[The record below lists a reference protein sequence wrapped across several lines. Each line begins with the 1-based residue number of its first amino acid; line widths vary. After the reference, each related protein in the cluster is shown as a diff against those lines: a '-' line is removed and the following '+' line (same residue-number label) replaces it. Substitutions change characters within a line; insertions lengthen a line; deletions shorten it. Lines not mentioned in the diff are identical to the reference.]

1 MFRENIHKLIL
12 FFLTLILVQ
21 HQALAQGLGSI
32 KGRVIDE
39 STKQGIAYASL
50 QIVGT
55 TQGTTTDENGYFQLE
70 HIPLG
75 YQQLQT
81 SSVGYEPKLSEEILI
96 TRKGLKSILIEM
108 KEDSALLGELVVAP
122 SLFKKSIIRPVS
134 MQTLGIASIEKNPGG
149 NRDALKVLQSLPGV
163 ASNPGFR
170 NDIIIRGGAT
180 GENKFFLD
188 GIEVPVVNHF
198 QTQGAMGGS
207 VGIINSDL
215 LQSVQFVTSGFSAS
229 RGNALSSVVEF
240 TTKTAPQKQLNLRAT
255 LGTSDAGFTMMG
267 AINQKTSYMLALRHS
282 YLQFLFKA
290 IRLPFLPT
298 YTDFQFNIKSR
309 LGKRDKLS
317 FLGVGS
323 IDQFRLNSSVND
335 GLSDSKLIRRNNY
348 ILNNIPI
355 QEQWSYTIGAN
366 YQHYLGQKSKLFLV
380 LSQSI
385 WQNNTNK
392 YKDQKQKERS
402 LEYRSRELETRLRC
416 ELNQDLGQ
424 GYKLNLGLG
433 LKHLFYTNRTKRE
446 LALPIGIIPIDYS
459 AELSLLNYALWTE
472 VKKDFFSRKLGVV
485 LGLRAE
491 GLNYNK
497 ETSNPLRQFSPRLS
511 LRYALTLQLAL
522 KLSTGLYHQM
532 PAYTILG
539 YKNHNLDF
547 ANKSK
552 ARYMQATHFVGGLE
566 FFPQK
571 ELKLS
576 LESFYKGYRHYPYS
590 IKKDVSLANLG
601 SAYGVVGNEA
611 VNFNSLGRAYG
622 LEFLCQKKSHSGL
635 YGILAYT
642 LVFSEF
648 KDSKGNY
655 VPSTWDNRHL
665 LTFTGGIH
673 LKRNWELGL
682 KFRYVGGR
690 PYTPYDYNASS
701 LVTKYDISK
710 AGIYDYSQLNTK
722 RFKAYSQLDIRID
735 KTWFL
740 KKMAINLYLDVK
752 NVYASE
758 NIGEAYLLP
767 KVNAQ
772 GEYLREPQDKTRYQ
786 LEELENSI
794 GRVMPSLGVVIDL

>member
-1 MFRENIHKLIL
+1 MLRRIIYRLLAL
-12 FFLTLILVQ
+12 FFILNLAQ
-21 HQALAQGLGSI
+21 KEAFGQALATI
-32 KGRVIDE
+32 KGRVIDDATE
-39 STKQGIAYASL
+39 QGLAYVNVL
-50 QIVGT
+50 LVGT
-55 TQGTTTDENGYFQLE
+55 TQGTTTNEEGYFVLKNV
-70 HIPLG
+70 PLG
-75 YQQLQT
+75 YQQLQA
-81 SSVGYEPKLSEEILI
+81 SSIGYEDALSEEVLI
-96 TRKGLKSILIEM
+96 TRKGLSSMLIEM
-108 KEDSALLGELVVAP
+108 TEDSALLNEIVVAP

-180 GENKFFLD
+180 GENKFYLD

-198 QTQGAMGGS
+198 QTQGATGGS
-207 VGIINSDL
+207 IGIINTDL
-215 LQSVQFVTSGFSAS
+215 LQSVQFITSGFSAN

-240 TTKTAPQKQLNLRAT
+240 KTKTAPQEKLKPRAT
-255 LGTSDAGFTMMG
+255 LGTSDAGLTMMG
-267 AINQKTSYMLALRHS
+267 AMSKKTSYMLALRHS

-290 IRLPFLPT
+290 LCLPFLPT

-309 LGKRDKLS
+309 LGKRDKLT

-323 IDQFRLNSSVND
+323 IDQFRLNSAVNE
-335 GLSDSKLIRRNNY
+335 GVTDSKLIRRNNY

-355 QEQWSYTIGAN
+355 QEQWSYTLGAN
-366 YQHYLGQKSKLFLV
+366 YQHYLAPKSKLSVV

-385 WQNNTNK
+385 WQNNTHK
-392 YKDQKQKERS
+392 YKDRQERELS
-402 LEYRSRELETRLRC
+402 LDYRSRELETRLRC
-416 ELNQDLGQ
+416 ELDHELGQ
-424 GYKLNLGLG
+424 GYKLNLGAG
-433 LKHLFYTNRTKRE
+433 LKHLFYTNRTKQE
-446 LALPIGIIPIDYS
+446 LALPTGIIPIDYS
-459 AELSLLNYALWTE
+459 AELSLMNYALWTE
-472 VKKDFFSRKLGVV
+472 LKKDFFSRKLGVV

-491 GLNYNK
+491 GVSYNK
-497 ETSNPLRQFSPRLS
+497 EMVNPLRQLSPRLS
-511 LRYALTLQLAL
+511 LRYALTEQLAL
-522 KLSTGLYHQM
+522 KLSSGLYYQI

-547 ANKSK
+547 VNKSD
-552 ARYMQATHFVGGLE
+552 ARYMQATHFVGGFE
-566 FFPQK
+566 FFSRAN
-571 ELKLS
+571 LKLS
-576 LESFYKGYRHYPYS
+576 VESFYKGYKHYPYS
-590 IKKDVSLANLG
+590 LKKQVSLANLG

-611 VNFNSLGRAYG
+611 VSFNSLGRAYG

-648 KDSKGNY
+648 KDANGVY

-673 LKRNWELGL
+673 LKRGWELGL

-690 PYTPYDYNASS
+690 PYTPYDYDASS
-701 LVTKYDISK
+701 LVAKYDISK
-710 AGIYDYSQLNTK
+710 AGIFDYTKLNTK
-722 RFKAYSQLDIRID
+722 RFKGYSQLDIRLD

-740 KKMAINLYLDVK
+740 KNMAINLYLDVK

-758 NIGEAYLLP
+758 NVGEAYLLP

-772 GEYLREPQDKTRYQ
+772 GEYLRDPQDNTRYQ

-794 GRVMPSLGVVIDL
+794 GRVMPSIGLVIDL

>member
-1 MFRENIHKLIL
+1 MLSKKRYLFILLFLSLSLMPFR
-12 FFLTLILVQ
+12 
-21 HQALAQGLGSI
+21 ALGQSLARV

-39 STKQGIAYASL
+39 VTKQGLAYVNVL
-50 QIVGT
+50 VVGT
-55 TQGTTTDENGYFQLE
+55 TQGTTTNEEGYFDLKNV
-70 HIPLG
+70 PLG
-75 YQQLQT
+75 YQQLQA
-81 SSVGYEPKLSEEILI
+81 SSVGYERTLSEEILI
-96 TRKGLKSILIEM
+96 TRKGVASMIIEM

-122 SLFKKSIIRPVS
+122 SLFKKSIVRPVS

-149 NRDALKVLQSLPGV
+149 NRDALKVLQSLAGV

-180 GENKFFLD
+180 GENRFYLD

-207 VGIINSDL
+207 VGIINTDL

-240 TTKTAPQKQLNLRAT
+240 STKPAPQEKLKLRAT
-255 LGTSDAGFTMMG
+255 LGTSDAGLTMMG
-267 AINQKTSYMLALRHS
+267 KMSKKTSYMLALRHS

-298 YTDFQFNIKSR
+298 YIDFQFNVKSR
-309 LGKRDKLS
+309 LGKRDKLTI
-317 FLGVGS
+317 LGVGS
-323 IDQFRLNSSVND
+323 IDQFRLNSAVND
-335 GLSDSKLIRRNNY
+335 GLTDDKLIRRNNY

-355 QEQWSYTIGAN
+355 QEQWSYTMGAN
-366 YQHYLGQKSKLFLV
+366 YQYYLGQKSKLSAV
-380 LSQSI
+380 LSQSL
-385 WQNNTNK
+385 WQNNTHK
-392 YKDQKQKERS
+392 YKTLEQKDLS

-416 ELNQDLGQ
+416 ELDHELGQ
-424 GYKLNLGLG
+424 GYKLNFGAG

-459 AELSLLNYALWTE
+459 AELSLWNYALWTE
-472 VKKDFFSRKLGVV
+472 LKKDFFSRKLGLV

-491 GLNYNK
+491 GLSYNK
-497 ETSNPLRQFSPRLS
+497 EMANPLRQFSPRLS
-511 LRYALTLQLAL
+511 LRYALTEQLAM
-522 KLSTGLYHQM
+522 KFSSGLYHQM

-547 ANKSK
+547 ANKPK
-552 ARYMQATHFVGGLE
+552 ARYMQAMHFGGGLE
-566 FFPQK
+566 YFP
-571 ELKLS
+571 EEDLKLS
-576 LESFYKGYRHYPYS
+576 LESFYKGYKYYPFS
-590 IKKDVSLANLG
+590 IKRQVSLANLG

-611 VNFNSLGRAYG
+611 VSFNSLGRAYG
-622 LEFLCQKKSHSGL
+622 LEFLAQKKSHSGL

-648 KDSKGNY
+648 KDANGGY

-673 LKRNWELGL
+673 LKRGWELGL

-690 PYTPYDYNASS
+690 PYTPYDYEASS
-701 LVTKYDISK
+701 LVAKYDISK
-710 AGIYDYSQLNTK
+710 AGIFDYTKLNTE
-722 RFKAYSQLDIRID
+722 RFKGYSQLDIRLD

-758 NIGEAYLLP
+758 NVGEAYLLP

-772 GEYLREPQDKTRYQ
+772 GQYLRDPQDNDRYQ

-794 GRVMPSLGVVIDL
+794 GRVMPSIGLVIDL

>member
-1 MFRENIHKLIL
+1 MLKKNYYKFLLL
-12 FFLTLILVQ
+12 FLSLSLL
-21 HQALAQGLGSI
+21 QAKAVGQSLASV

-39 STKQGIAYASL
+39 VTKQGLAYVNVL
-50 QIVGT
+50 IVGT
-55 TQGTTTDENGYFQLE
+55 TQGTTTDEQGYFELKNV
-70 HIPLG
+70 PLG
-75 YQQLQT
+75 YQQLQA
-81 SSVGYEPKLSEEILI
+81 SSVGYERKLTEETLI
-96 TRKGLKSILIEM
+96 TRKGVSSMVIEM
-108 KEDSALLGELVVAP
+108 KEDRALLNELVVAP

-198 QTQGAMGGS
+198 QTQGASGGS
-207 VGIINSDL
+207 VGIINTDL
-215 LQSVQFVTSGFSAS
+215 LQSVQFITSGFSAN

-240 TTKTAPQKQLNLRAT
+240 TTKTAPQEKLNLRAT
-255 LGTSDAGFTMMG
+255 LGTSDAGLTMMG
-267 AINQKTSYMLALRHS
+267 AISKKTSYMLALRHS

-309 LGKRDKLS
+309 LGKRDKLT
-317 FLGVGS
+317 FLGIGS
-323 IDQFRLNSSVND
+323 IDQFRLNSGVND
-335 GLSDSKLIRRNNY
+335 GLTDDKLIRRNNY

-355 QEQWSYTIGAN
+355 QEQWSYTLGAN
-366 YQHYLGQKSKLFLV
+366 YQHYLGQKSKLTAV

-385 WQNNTNK
+385 WQNNRHK
-392 YKDQKQKERS
+392 YKDLEQTERS
-402 LEYRSRELETRLRC
+402 LDYRSRELETRLRC
-416 ELNQDLGQ
+416 ELDHELGQ

-446 LALPIGIIPIDYS
+446 LALPFGIIPIDYR
-459 AELSLLNYALWTE
+459 AELSLMNYALWSE
-472 VKKDFFSRKLGVV
+472 LKKDFFSRKLGVV

-491 GLNYNK
+491 GLSYNK
-497 ETSNPLRQFSPRLS
+497 EMSNPLKQISPRLS
-511 LRYALTLQLAL
+511 LRYALTEQLAL
-522 KLSTGLYHQM
+522 KLSSGLYHQI
-532 PAYTILG
+532 PAYTVLG

-552 ARYMQATHFVGGLE
+552 ACYMQASHFVGGLE
-566 FFPQK
+566 FFPKQDI
-571 ELKLS
+571 KLS
-576 LESFYKGYRHYPYS
+576 VESFYKGYKHYPFS
-590 IKKDVSLANLG
+590 LKRQVSLANLG

-611 VNFNSLGRAYG
+611 VSFNSLGRAYG

-648 KDSKGNY
+648 KDVNGAY

-673 LKRNWELGL
+673 LKRGWELGL

-690 PYTPYDYNASS
+690 PYTPYDYDASS
-701 LVTKYDISK
+701 LVVKYDVSK
-710 AGIYDYSQLNTK
+710 AGIFDYTKLNTK
-722 RFKAYSQLDIRID
+722 RFKGYSQLDIRLD

-758 NIGEAYLLP
+758 NVGESYLLP

-772 GEYLREPQDKTRYQ
+772 GEYLRDPQDNDRYQ

-794 GRVMPSLGVVIDL
+794 GRVMPSVGLVIDL